1 MRISVST
8 ADHDHAVSVTA
19 SNFMADVVEAS
30 AQQPVLVD
38 FWAPWCAPCRQLM
51 PILDR
56 LAAEYGGQLKLA
68 KVNTDEEQA
77 LAQQLGVRSL
87 PTVVLFK
94 DRAVVEHFVGVVP
107 ESQIRE
113 LIARHVASAPESPLD
128 RARALKSAGDFAG
141 ARAALEQ
148 VLASDSDS
156 IDAQAELAEV
166 RLLDGDVDGARAD
179 LERLRGSN
187 PAHAGTKRLAA
198 LLEFSEVIAAYPDV
212 RALKERASA
221 DPSNLELRH
230 ALAVHQLLGGEYESA
245 LGTWLDMLR
254 NHRSFKDDL
263 ARRSLVLAFE
273 LIGDADPTVANTRRE
288 MAKALF
294 A

>member
-1 MRISVST
+1 MST
-8 ADHDHAVSVTA
+8 PDHAATVTA
-19 SNFMADVVEAS
+19 SSFMTDVIEAS

-56 LAAEYGGQLKLA
+56 LAEEYAGRLKLA

-94 DRAVVEHFVGVVP
+94 DRAVAEHFVGLVP
-107 ESQIRE
+107 EAQIRE
-113 LIARHVASAPESPLD
+113 LIAKHVASAPETPLD

-141 ARAALEQ
+141 ARAALEEL
-148 VLASDSDS
+148 LAKDSGN
-156 IDAQAELAEV
+156 IDAQAELAET
-166 RLLDGDVDGARAD
+166 RILDGDLEGARAD
-179 LERLRGSN
+179 LDRLRASN
-187 PAHAGTKRLAA
+187 PTHAGTKRVAA
-198 LLEFSEVIAAYPDV
+198 LVEFSEVIAACPDV

-221 DPSNLELRH
+221 DPSNLDVRH
-230 ALAVHQLLGGEYESA
+230 ALAVHQLLGGEYELA
-245 LGTWLDMLR
+245 LNTWLEMLR
-254 NHRSFKDDL
+254 KHRAFKDDL

-273 LIGDADPTVANTRRE
+273 LIGEGDPIVAGTRRE

>member
-1 MRISVST
+1 MSAT
-8 ADHDHAVSVTA
+8 EHAFPVTA
-19 SNFMADVVEAS
+19 SRFMTDVVEAS

-51 PILDR
+51 PVLERI
-56 LAAEYGGQLKLA
+56 AQEYAGRLKLA
-68 KVNTDEEQA
+68 KVNTDEEPA

-94 DRAVVEHFVGVVP
+94 DRAVVEHFVGLVP

-113 LIARHVASAPESPLD
+113 LLSRHVTSAPESPLE
-128 RARALKSAGDFAG
+128 RARALKGVGDLAG

-148 VLASDSDS
+148 MLATNADDV
-156 IDAQAELAEV
+156 DAQAALAEV
-166 RLLDGDVDGARAD
+166 RLLKGDVDGARAD
-179 LERLRGSN
+179 LERLQGSN
-187 PAHAGTKRLAA
+187 STHAGTKRLAA
-198 LLEFSEVIAAYPDV
+198 LVAFNEVVAAYPDAK
-212 RALKERASA
+212 ALKDRVSE
-221 DPSNLELRH
+221 DPDNLELRH
-230 ALAVHQLLGGEYESA
+230 ALAVHQLLAGEHEAAFS
-245 LGTWLDMLR
+245 TWLDMLR
-254 NHRSFKDDL
+254 RDRSFKDDL

-273 LIGDADPTVANTRRE
+273 LIDSADPIVASTRRE

>member
-1 MRISVST
+1 MST
-8 ADHDHAVSVTA
+8 AGTAVSVTA
-19 SNFMADVVEAS
+19 NTFMTDVVEAS

-56 LAAEYGGQLKLA
+56 VAEEYAGRLKLA
-68 KVNTDEEQA
+68 KVNTDEEQL

-94 DRAVVEHFVGVVP
+94 DRAVVEHFVGLVP
-107 ESQIRE
+107 EAQVRE
-113 LIARHVASAPESPLD
+113 LVARHVASAPRSPLD
-128 RARALKSAGDFAG
+128 DARILKAEGDFAG
-141 ARAALEQ
+141 ARAAVEQ
-148 VLASDSDS
+148 LLQEEPDN

-166 RLLDGDVDGARAD
+166 RLLEGDVDGARTE

-187 PAHAGTKRLAA
+187 PTHAATKRLAA
-198 LLEFSEVIAAYPDV
+198 LVEFSEVIAAHPDV
-212 RALKERASA
+212 RALRERLNAA
-221 DPSNLELRH
+221 PGDLELRH
-230 ALAVHQLLGGEYESA
+230 ALAVHQLLSGEHESA
-245 LGTWLDMLR
+245 LSTWLDMLR

-273 LIGDADPTVANTRRE
+273 LIGDADPIVPHTRRE

>member
-1 MRISVST
+1 MSAT
-8 ADHDHAVSVTA
+8 DHAFPVTA
-19 SNFMADVVEAS
+19 SRFMTDVIEAS

-51 PILDR
+51 PILER
-56 LAAEYGGQLKLA
+56 LVQEYAGRLKLA
-68 KVNTDEEQA
+68 KVNTDEEPA

-94 DRAVVEHFVGVVP
+94 DRAVVEHFVGLVP

-113 LIARHVASAPESPLD
+113 LLSKHVASAPESPLE
-128 RARALKSAGDFAG
+128 RALALKAAGDLAG

-148 VLASDSDS
+148 LLATNADD

-166 RLLDGDVDGARAD
+166 RLLEGDVDTARAD
-179 LERLRGSN
+179 LERLQGSN

-198 LLEFSEVIAAYPDV
+198 LVAFNEVIAAYPDAG
-212 RALKERASA
+212 ALKDRASE
-221 DPSNLELRH
+221 DPSNLDLRH
-230 ALAVHQLLGGEYESA
+230 ALAVHQLLAGEHEAA
-245 LGTWLDMLR
+245 LRTWLDMLR
-254 NHRSFKDDL
+254 HHRSFKDDL

-273 LIGDADPTVANTRRE
+273 IIDSADPIVASTRRE

>member
-1 MRISVST
+1 MST
-8 ADHDHAVSVTA
+8 PNHAVAVTA
-19 SNFMADVVEAS
+19 SNFMTEVVEAS
-30 AQQPVLVD
+30 AQQSVLVD

-56 LAAEYGGQLKLA
+56 LASEYAGRLKLA
-68 KVNTDEEQA
+68 KVNTDEEQT

-94 DRAVVEHFVGVVP
+94 DRAVVEHFVGLVP

-113 LIARHVASAPESPLD
+113 LLSRHVANAPESPLD
-128 RARALKSAGDFAG
+128 RARALKAAGDLAG
-141 ARAALEQ
+141 ARSALEQ
-148 VLASDSDS
+148 VLAEDSDS
-156 IDAQAELAEV
+156 IDAQAELAEL
-166 RLLDGDVDGARAD
+166 RLLEGDADGARAE

-187 PAHAGTKRLAA
+187 PTHSGTKRLAA
-198 LLEFSEVIAAYPDV
+198 LVEFSDVIAAHPDAT
-212 RALKERASA
+212 ALQERVSA
-221 DPSNLELRH
+221 EPSNLELRH
-230 ALAVHQLLGGEYESA
+230 AQAVHDLLDGNYESA

-263 ARRSLVLAFE
+263 PRRSLVLAFE
-273 LIGDADPTVANTRRE
+273 LIGDSNPIVASTRRE

-294 A
+294 S